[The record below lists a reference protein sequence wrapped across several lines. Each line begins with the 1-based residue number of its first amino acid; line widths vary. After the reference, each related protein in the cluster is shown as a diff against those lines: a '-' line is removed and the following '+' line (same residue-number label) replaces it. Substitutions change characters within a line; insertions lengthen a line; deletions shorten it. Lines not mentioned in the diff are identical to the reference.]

1 MPGSYVNMG
10 SAVDF
15 LERSMRGSKVGGE
28 AIAPTSRKLLKK
40 QRKGIGTLPSLGNL
54 QVPPP
59 LGGRNPFHVIPSSPR
74 D

>member
-1 MPGSYVNMG
+1 
-10 SAVDF
+10 
-15 LERSMRGSKVGGE
+15 MRGSKVGGE